1 MDSVA
6 KAPEFYSGVSLP
18 LINLLKQMPKA
29 PEFGSGL
36 ICVFIRPPVAAS
48 VAMTAPDRILNL
60 VE

>member
-1 MDSVA
+1 MSRVA

-36 ICVFIRPPVAAS
+36 ICVFIRPPSLQAL
-48 VAMTAPDRILNL
+48 R
-60 VE
+60 